1 MFYLTLHDAMLHIL
15 EKHPEPIPKKSD
27 YEKVKKSNEHNI
39 QGVFDILL
47 LEICTQ
53 YYYTHVGFL
62 QHKASW
68 GDCAVTINTF

>member
-27 YEKVKKSNEHNI
+27 YEKVKKSNKHNI

-47 LEICTQ
+47 LEIYVHNTI
-53 YYYTHVGFL
+53 THM
-62 QHKASW
+62 
-68 GDCAVTINTF
+68 